1 MPCRSEILKILP
13 ASQVCTGTDRQ
24 MAKRIN
30 AAMELTLKN
39 TLPKKAGSAWPGEFS
54 GLTRN
59 TTIRREV
66 VERSA
71 ERMMPKRRE
80 FMTFQ
85 KSALPWAR

>member
-1 MPCRSEILKILP
+1 MVPRPRKMPCRSEILKILP

-39 TLPKKAGSAWPGEFS
+39 TLPKKAGSACPGELS

-59 TTIRREV
+59 TTIKSDV
-66 VERSA
+66 VESNA
-71 ERMMPKRRE
+71 ERMMPKRRDVI
-80 FMTFQ
+80 
-85 KSALPWAR
+85 S